1 VEHGTAVLLTLIV
14 YNVTLV
20 SIGLWSQRRTHD
32 GVDYFL
38 GGRRLGAWVASISA
52 SASSSSAWTLLA
64 VSGAA
69 FQFGVSALWLFPAC
83 VSGFLINWF
92 VLAPRLRRLPAAAD
106 AVTVTDVVTGGLPGS
121 EHRPGDAVTRLNV
134 WVASA
139 IVLFCFSVYVGSQF
153 HAAGKTFSDTF
164 AMDEGRAIL
173 VGGAVVLLYTFLG
186 GFWAV
191 SVTDTFQGLLMALT
205 AVLLPIAALWEV
217 GGPGALIEGMRA
229 VPIEHYMS
237 WTRDFTGV
245 AALGFVLGTLG
256 IGLGY
261 PGQPHVVN
269 RFMALRGGVDE
280 LRRARLIAIGWAI
293 VVYAGMLLLGL
304 CGRVLFGELGDQETV
319 FVRVSN
325 ELFPP
330 VVAGVMVA
338 AVLSAI
344 MSTAD
349 SQLLVAAS
357 SVTHDLRF
365 GGPSARVMLRRSRMI
380 VTIIGIIAIVIA
392 LVMIRHKRIFDSV
405 LFAWSALGAAFGP
418 LALVTVFRGPRPPLC
433 VLCTMT
439 AGFAASVVASST
451 ISSPGKVLD
460 NVAPF
465 LLALVIALLPSR
477 LAARGAERTPPLFR
491 CRMERS
497 TVGAGAGMCVARF
510 ARSRSIPHERP
521 CAPRTDVRRR
531 VRAFFALLERL
542 VVRRA
547 LGQCAIKAP

>member
-1 VEHGTAVLLTLIV
+1 MEHANVVLITLIA
-14 YNVTLV
+14 YKVTLV
-20 SIGLWSQRRTHD
+20 AIGLWSQRRTHD

-83 VSGFLINWF
+83 VSGFLLNWL
-92 VLAPRLRRLPAAAD
+92 VLAPRLRRLPRARG
-106 AVTVTDVVTGGLPGS
+106 AVTLTEVLTGGLPQTQALSGNTL
-121 EHRPGDAVTRLNV
+121 TRLNV
-134 WVASA
+134 WIASL

-153 HAAGKTFSDTF
+153 HAAGKTFGDTF

-173 VGGAVVLLYTFLG
+173 LGGVIVLLYTFLG

-191 SVTDTFQGLLMALT
+191 SVTDTLQGLLMALT
-205 AVLLPIAALWEV
+205 ATLLPVAALIEV
-217 GGPGALIEGMRA
+217 GGFGALVEGMRA
-229 VPIEHYMS
+229 VSGEHYLS
-237 WTRDFTGV
+237 ATRDFAGV
-245 AALGFVLGTLG
+245 AAFGFVLGTMG

-269 RFMALRGGVDE
+269 RFMALRGGDVA
-280 LRRARLIAIGWAI
+280 LRHARAIAIGWAV

-304 CGRVLFGELGDQETV
+304 CGRVLFGALGDQETI
-319 FVRVSN
+319 FVRASN

-330 VVAGVMVA
+330 LVAGIMVA

-365 GGPSARVMLRRSRMI
+365 GGTTPKSMLRRSRA
-380 VTIIGIIAIVIA
+380 VVSAIGLLAIVIA
-392 LVMIRHKRIFDSV
+392 LVMIRHQRIFDSV

-418 LALVTVFRGPRPPLC
+418 LLLVTVFRGPRTPLC
-433 VLCTMT
+433 VLCTMSV
-439 AGFAASVVASST
+439 GFVSSIVASST
-451 ISSPGKVLD
+451 IASPGKVLD

-465 LLALVIALLPSR
+465 LLALVLALLPWPGEPAPSP
-477 LAARGAERTPPLFR
+477 AVTPPA
-491 CRMERS
+491 S
-497 TVGAGAGMCVARF
+497 PAPSAP
-510 ARSRSIPHERP
+510 SRR
-521 CAPRTDVRRR
+521 
-531 VRAFFALLERL
+531 
-542 VVRRA
+542 
-547 LGQCAIKAP
+547 

>member
-1 VEHGTAVLLTLIV
+1 MERGTAVLLTLIA

-38 GGRRLGAWVASISA
+38 GGRQLGAWVASISA

-69 FQFGVSALWLFPAC
+69 FEFGVSALWLFPAC

-92 VLAPRLRRLPAAAD
+92 VLAPRIRRLPAARD
-106 AVTVTDVVTGGLPGS
+106 AVTLTEVLTGGLPNPARTPS
-121 EHRPGDAVTRLNV
+121 DAVRRVNV
-134 WVASA
+134 WVASL

-173 VGGAVVLLYTFLG
+173 LGGAVVLLYTLLG

-191 SVTDTFQGLLMALT
+191 SVTDTVQGLLMALT
-205 AVLLPIAALWEV
+205 ATLLPMAALWTV
-217 GGPGALIEGMRA
+217 GGPGALLEGLRE
-229 VPIEHYMS
+229 VPGEHYMS
-237 WTRDFTGV
+237 WRRDFAGV

-269 RFMALRGGVDE
+269 RFMALRGGVGE
-280 LRRARLIAIGWAI
+280 LRRARFIAIGWAV
-293 VVYAGMLLLGL
+293 VVYAGMLVLGL

-330 VVAGVMVA
+330 LLAGVMVA

-365 GGPSARVMLRRSRMI
+365 GGASARVMLRRSRLI
-380 VTIIGIIAIVIA
+380 VMFIGIVAILIA
-392 LVMIRHKRIFDSV
+392 LIMIRHKRIFDSV

-439 AGFAASVVASST
+439 FGFAASVVASST
-451 ISSPGKVLD
+451 VSSPGKVLD

-465 LLALVIALLPSR
+465 VLALVIALMPWPMPASTPSKR
-477 LAARGAERTPPLFR
+477 
-491 CRMERS
+491 
-497 TVGAGAGMCVARF
+497 AGLQ
-510 ARSRSIPHERP
+510 S
-521 CAPRTDVRRR
+521 
-531 VRAFFALLERL
+531 
-542 VVRRA
+542 
-547 LGQCAIKAP
+547 